1 MKTQE
6 LLRHAKAACPQL
18 AWLGS
23 EEKNQAILRM
33 ANAIE
38 ANADMILAA
47 NAEDLRAAQGV
58 ISDVMLDRLRLT
70 RSRIAAM
77 ADGMRQVAKLPDPV
91 GEILAEVTRPN
102 GLVIRKTAV
111 PMGVVAIIYES
122 RPNVTSDAAVLALK
136 SGNVCVLRGGKEA
149 YRSAA
154 AIVAAMHEGLRAAD
168 LPEAFVNLVSDT
180 TRQSAHELM
189 TANGLVDLLIPRGG
203 AGLIR
208 ACVESATVPCIETGT
223 GICHVYVDKAAD
235 LEKALNIIENAK
247 TSRPSV
253 CNAEEVVIVH
263 ADIAG
268 QFLPML
274 KKRLVDDRA
283 AAGLPLVELR
293 LDEAAQKLI
302 PGTPA
307 GERDFDTEFL
317 DYILAVKTVSSADEA
332 IAHNCRQLERT
343 SDPDMRCA
351 LYHKAVELYKG
362 HLLPRIEHE
371 IWHMQLDMYY
381 QTLYLTI
388 TKGYARYKLERK
400 NYTDALREIKN
411 AMQLAPGDSELSM
424 LAVLAAWYQGGRV
437 LARRYYEAVKKYLD
451 GDQIIQIRTQLGF

>member
-203 AGLIR
+203 AQ
-208 ACVESATVPCIETGT
+208 AA
-223 GICHVYVDKAAD
+223 KAA
-235 LEKALNIIENAK
+235 LERL
-247 TSRPSV
+247 
-253 CNAEEVVIVH
+253 AELSDSGEYADAVASLARGLSKH
-263 ADIAG
+263 ADIGGKLSKAIARSDA
-268 QFLPML
+268 M
-274 KKRLVDDRA
+274 KAEAERSK
-283 AAGLPLVELR
+283 AAG
-293 LDEAAQKLI
+293 A
-302 PGTPA
+302 PA
-307 GERDFDTEFL
+307 G
-317 DYILAVKTVSSADEA
+317 K
-332 IAHNCRQLERT
+332 
-343 SDPDMRCA
+343 
-351 LYHKAVELYKG
+351 
-362 HLLPRIEHE
+362 
-371 IWHMQLDMYY
+371 
-381 QTLYLTI
+381 
-388 TKGYARYKLERK
+388 
-400 NYTDALREIKN
+400 
-411 AMQLAPGDSELSM
+411 
-424 LAVLAAWYQGGRV
+424 
-437 LARRYYEAVKKYLD
+437 
-451 GDQIIQIRTQLGF
+451 